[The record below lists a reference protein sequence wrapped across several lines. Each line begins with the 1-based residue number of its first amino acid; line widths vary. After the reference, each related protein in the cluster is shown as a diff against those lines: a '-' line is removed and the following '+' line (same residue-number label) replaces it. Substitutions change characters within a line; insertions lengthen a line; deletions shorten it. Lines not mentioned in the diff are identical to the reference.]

1 MLVKILMAY
10 AVAALAFGILD
21 AVWLR
26 NAAPLLYRPALGDML
41 AEKFRWGPAIAFY
54 VLYIA
59 ALTYFAVLPGLL
71 SAGSSATTVFAGVP
85 LSILHGMILGL
96 VCYATY
102 DLTNQ
107 ATLKVWP
114 VHVTLIDLAW
124 GTVASGFAAG
134 MATFVV
140 SKFSPGLVG

>member
-1 MLVKILMAY
+1 MLAKILMAY
-10 AVAALAFGILD
+10 AVAALAFGTLD

-26 NAAPLLYRPALGDML
+26 NAAPLLYRPALGEVL
-41 AEKFRWGPAIAFY
+41 AEKFRIGPAIAFY
-54 VLYIA
+54 VLFIA

-71 SAGSSATTVFAGVP
+71 SIGSVASTPFAGVP
-85 LSILHGMILGL
+85 LSILHGMIIGL

-114 VHVTLIDLAW
+114 VQVTLIDLAW
-124 GTVASGFAAG
+124 GTITSGFAAG
-134 MATFVV
+134 LATFVV
-140 SKFSPGLVG
+140 SKLSPGLA

>member
-21 AVWLR
+21 AIWLR
-26 NAAPLLYRPALGDML
+26 NAAPLLYRPALGDLL
-41 AEKFRWGPAIAFY
+41 ADKFRIAPAIVFY
-54 VLYIA
+54 VLFIA

-71 SAGSSATTVFAGVP
+71 SAGSIAQTYFAGVP

-114 VHVTLIDLAW
+114 VHITLIDMAW
-124 GTVASGFAAG
+124 GTFASGFAAG

-140 SKFSPGLVG
+140 SRLSPGLG

>member
-10 AVAALAFGILD
+10 AVTALAFAVLD

-26 NAAPLLYRPALGDML
+26 NAVPMLYRPALGELMTD
-41 AEKFRWGPAIAFY
+41 KFRMGPAIAFY
-54 VLYIA
+54 LLFTA

-71 SAGSSATTVFAGVP
+71 SANAAASTMFAGVP
-85 LSILHGMILGL
+85 LSILHGMLIGL

-114 VHVTLIDLAW
+114 VQVTLIDLAW

-134 MATFVV
+134 FATFVV
-140 SKFSPGLVG
+140 SRLSPGLG